1 MNTEGVMSV
10 AKNGLTAKEKKF
22 CRFIADGEN
31 QTQAAILAGYS
42 KENAASIA
50 SKTIKKPKVQAFLA
64 ELERE
69 ICRNIGLSPELIG
82 GRLEKQY
89 QHRKKDACICKRVLN
104 YPVENLLQYPVYI
117 HIYTDMRHIQNG
129 GKDCGNQD

>member
-1 MNTEGVMSV
+1 MNTEGVISV

-69 ICRNIGLSPELIG
+69 ICRNSGLSPELIG

-89 QHRKKDACICKRVLN
+89 QAAVKSGRTNATFKALDRMITVYK
-104 YPVENLLQYPVYI
+104 LQQQFGTADSKIEISVTI
-117 HIYTDMRHIQNG
+117 DET
-129 GKDCGNQD
+129 